1 MGEKLDDLIKQ
12 VNKQYKTT
20 LISEGMP
27 DDNVE
32 RIPFSSPRLNY
43 MLYGGIPQGRLIE
56 FFGSE
61 GGGKTTSALD
71 IVKNAQQMFPEK
83 RVLYIDCE
91 RTLDTEWAKLL
102 GVNIDELILFRPE
115 TETAEQIFEVALK
128 FMDSGEISLCIL
140 DSIGVM
146 VSAQAYEKTME
157 ERTYGGISQ
166 ALTLFSRKAV
176 PICARNHCT
185 LIGINQMRD
194 DMGSMYGGETTTGG
208 KAWRHNCFGGNT
220 LFVTDKGLRRFRD
233 CKDGEQVTVVDMYGE
248 LRTATVRCY
257 GKQPLQQVVL
267 RTPNSKHTVVCTP
280 NHRWILA
287 DGTVTENLSIGDSLY
302 YRDENINHPIMT
314 QRQAEMFCLGFAI
327 GDGCDYKNVNKNNTS
342 VGVRVVLCGAKEKY
356 KDIFKMANYNF
367 THQGKY
373 IGFQKLGISKQ
384 DFLNGS
390 CWKYLSAEDKRY
402 LFMGYYSADGSV
414 NNSKNCV
421 TYDTRVLNFIK
432 DTSSLAGYFVT
443 SITPCTSKEGS
454 FVKNKLYYR
463 VCFTTHTNKFNH
475 WTVES
480 IRMTDSNCVYCVEEP
495 ITHSFTLE
503 KGIVTGNCSLRVQFK
518 KGDYIDDKNST
529 LTRACENPA
538 GNLVQ
543 CSIIKSKVC
552 RSDRRTGFYTL
563 KYLDGIDYISDT
575 IDVAQKLNM
584 IVQSGAWY
592 SIVDTD
598 TGELIEKFQGKDK
611 VKQYYKENQD
621 RYLDLISKISK
632 KIF

>member
-1 MGEKLDDLIKQ
+1 MGEKLEDLIKQ

-27 DDNVE
+27 DENID

-43 MLYGGIPQGRLIE
+43 MMYGGIPQGRLVE

-91 RTLDTEWAKLL
+91 RTLDTEWATLL

-128 FMDSGEISLCIL
+128 FMDSGEISLCVL
-140 DSIGVM
+140 DSLGVM

-208 KAWRHNCFGGNT
+208 KAWRHNCSVRLQFR
-220 LFVTDKGLRRFRD
+220 KG
-233 CKDGEQVTVVDMYGE
+233 EY
-248 LRTATVRCY
+248 
-257 GKQPLQQVVL
+257 
-267 RTPNSKHTVVCTP
+267 
-280 NHRWILA
+280 I
-287 DGTVTENLSIGDSLY
+287 
-302 YRDENINHPIMT
+302 DE
-314 QRQAEMFCLGFAI
+314 
-327 GDGCDYKNVNKNNTS
+327 KNN
-342 VGVRVVLCGAKEKY
+342 G
-356 KDIFKMANYNF
+356 
-367 THQGKY
+367 
-373 IGFQKLGISKQ
+373 
-384 DFLNGS
+384 
-390 CWKYLSAEDKRY
+390 
-402 LFMGYYSADGSV
+402 
-414 NNSKNCV
+414 
-421 TYDTRVLNFIK
+421 
-432 DTSSLAGYFVT
+432 
-443 SITPCTSKEGS
+443 
-454 FVKNKLYYR
+454 
-463 VCFTTHTNKFNH
+463 
-475 WTVES
+475 
-480 IRMTDSNCVYCVEEP
+480 
-495 ITHSFTLE
+495 
-503 KGIVTGNCSLRVQFK
+503 
-518 KGDYIDDKNST
+518 
-529 LTRACENPA
+529 LTRGCENPA

-563 KYLDGIDYISDT
+563 KYLEGIDYISDT
-575 IDVAQKLNM
+575 IDVAQKLDM
-584 IVQSGAWY
+584 VIQGGAWY
-592 SIVDTD
+592 TLLDTE
-598 TGELIEKFQGKDK
+598 TGEVIEKFQGRDK
-611 VKQYYKENQD
+611 LKTYLKENPD
-621 RYLDLISKISK
+621 RFEDLKEKISK